1 MFLHMAWA
9 ATGSPYKNAMDTII
23 QMRDIMHRSSAVGG
37 CPSRR
42 MHCMTCH
49 SRRLPGM
56 EPYSRASRVR
66 FNNCMYD
73 SRGSSE
79 GSSVLSRRNSLVCM
93 LLSLQGT
100 FAWADDDARL
110 DQVTQRVYLD
120 VGICRDG
127 LKKDRR
133 LGDTSI
139 LCDAPDPLGR
149 IVIDLYG
156 NAAPGTV
163 KNFVRLVES
172 GALENTVVNKVFP
185 GRYIAAGQQGAHR
198 MGLMEAPELLE
209 ANGDLLNSSSFRL
222 KHERP
227 GTVSLMLRNNIDEEY
242 IRDRKGY
249 KELSFLITTGPGPV
263 PSLDDENIVFGRV
276 SEGFDVVGRI
286 AEAPTF
292 KQNESLRVFSD
303 LAKVIGDDRVTKKAS
318 TFGKP
323 LVPIVFVKTG
333 VLE

>member
-1 MFLHMAWA
+1 MNIL
-9 ATGSPYKNAMDTII
+9 
-23 QMRDIMHRSSAVGG
+23 QMRDMVAHRGGLRDG

-42 MHCMTCH
+42 ASHGMTPR
-49 SRRLPGM
+49 SRQPGVHTAIRRS
-56 EPYSRASRVR
+56 YHDR
-66 FNNCMYD
+66 ND
-73 SRGSSE
+73 SNESSE
-79 GSSVLSRRNSLVCM
+79 GRTLLSRRNSLVCM
-93 LLSLQGT
+93 LLSLQGQA
-100 FAWADDDARL
+100 AWADDDDSRL
-110 DQVTQRVYLD
+110 EQVTQRVYLD
-120 VGICRDG
+120 VGVCRDG
-127 LKKDRR
+127 FKKDRR

-139 LCDAPDPLGR
+139 LCDAPDALGR

-156 NAAPGTV
+156 NAAPFTV

-198 MGLMEAPELLE
+198 LGLMEAPELLE
-209 ANGDLLNSSSFRL
+209 PNGDILNSLSFRL
-222 KHERP
+222 KHARP
-227 GTVSLMLRNNIDEEY
+227 GTVSLMLGNTIDDEY
-242 IRDRKGY
+242 IRGRKGY
-249 KELSFLITTGPGPV
+249 RELSFLITTGPGPV

-286 AEAPTF
+286 AELPTF
-292 KQNESLRVFSD
+292 KQNESLRVFTD

-323 LVPIVFVKTG
+323 MVPIVFTKTG